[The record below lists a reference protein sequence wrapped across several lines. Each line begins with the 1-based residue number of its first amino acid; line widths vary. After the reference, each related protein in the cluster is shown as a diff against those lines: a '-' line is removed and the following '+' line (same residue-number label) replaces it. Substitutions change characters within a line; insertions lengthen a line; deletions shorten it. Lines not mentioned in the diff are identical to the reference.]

1 MEHILDW
8 SKAYQR
14 YFEEMTV
21 IPHGSGYEKQYSDYL
36 VRFAQEHGLRCK
48 QYEIGNVII
57 YKQASAGYESHP
69 TVVLQAQDRKSVV

>member
-21 IPHGSGYEKQYSDYL
+21 IPHGSGLHKNMD
-36 VRFAQEHGLRCK
+36 
-48 QYEIGNVII
+48 
-57 YKQASAGYESHP
+57 
-69 TVVLQAQDRKSVV
+69 